1 VNEWTRRSC
10 AWALFRARAHSLA
23 LFGGNAESLATQ
35 EEDTMDT
42 VARIS
47 EISASSSKS
56 FDDAINIGIARAVKT
71 LKNVEGAWVQDQK
84 LVVKDGKIVAY
95 RVNLKVT
102 FVLTD

>member
-1 VNEWTRRSC
+1 VNEWTRRNC
-10 AWALFRARAHSLA
+10 ASALFQTRAHSPA
-23 LFGGNAESLATQ
+23 LFGGNAVSPATQ
-35 EEDTMDT
+35 KEDTMDT

-84 LVVKDGKIVAY
+84 IVVKNGNIVAY